1 MAAARAARRE
11 GSTTHVTRARGRS
24 GPGAAAVAAVAALVV
39 VVAESRRR

>member
-11 GSTTHVTRARGRS
+11 GSTAHVTRARGRS